1 MKAARRAHLR
11 VTGRVQGVF
20 FRDSLR
26 RRARSEGV
34 AGWARNSS
42 DGSVELVL
50 EGDPAAVERL
60 IDFCRIG
67 PGEARVDGVQGEDE
81 PPEGLTEFE
90 IKP

>member
-1 MKAARRAHLR
+1 MIRRHIR

-34 AGWARNSS
+34 AGWARNSPN
-42 DGSVELVL
+42 GSVEVVL

-67 PGEARVDGVQGEDE
+67 PDGARVDGVEAQEE
-81 PPEGLTEFE
+81 RPEGLTEFE